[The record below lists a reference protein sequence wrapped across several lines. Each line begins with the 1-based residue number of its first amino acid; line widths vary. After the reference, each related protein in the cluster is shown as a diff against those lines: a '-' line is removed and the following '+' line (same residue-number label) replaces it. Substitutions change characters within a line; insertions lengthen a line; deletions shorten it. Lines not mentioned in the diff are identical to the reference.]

1 MGRRPRSAPR
11 RSAVPPP
18 IPEVAPTPPPKPAE
32 TAASGTPE
40 ETDMTEEAIR
50 KMLEAAYT

>member
-1 MGRRPRSAPR
+1 MGRRPRTAPR

-18 IPEVAPTPPPKPAE
+18 IPEVAPTPPPTPAE
-32 TAASGTPE
+32 TASSAPPE

>member
-1 MGRRPRSAPR
+1 MGRRPRGAPR

-18 IPEVAPTPPPKPAE
+18 IPEVAPTPPPKPVE
-32 TAASGTPE
+32 TGPAVTPE